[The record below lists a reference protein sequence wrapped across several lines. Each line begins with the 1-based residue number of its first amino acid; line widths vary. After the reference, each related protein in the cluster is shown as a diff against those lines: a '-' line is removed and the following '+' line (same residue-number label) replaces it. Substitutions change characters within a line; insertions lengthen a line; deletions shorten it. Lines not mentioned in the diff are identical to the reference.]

1 MNWLDIIILI
11 SLVVSVFAGLR
22 RGLVKSVLSLAGL
35 IIGVVLAG
43 HLYKSVSGILTFISN
58 EDAANIVAFI
68 LILVLVMMAAFFFA
82 RLLKSA
88 IKVVML
94 NWVDRV
100 GGTVFGLLVGAILW
114 GAILAAWV
122 KSFGPGLVTESLL
135 ASVLLDIFPLVLGL
149 LPGEFDS
156 IRNFFQ

>member
-1 MNWLDIIILI
+1 MI

-122 KSFGPGLVTESLL
+122 KFFGPGLVTESLL

-149 LPGEFDS
+149 LPGEFAS

>member
-1 MNWLDIIILI
+1 M
-11 SLVVSVFAGLR
+11 V
-22 RGLVKSVLSLAGL
+22 
-35 IIGVVLAG
+35 
-43 HLYKSVSGILTFISN
+43 
-58 EDAANIVAFI
+58 
-68 LILVLVMMAAFFFA
+68 AAFFFA

-122 KSFGPGLVTESLL
+122 RFFGSGLVTESLL

>member
-122 KSFGPGLVTESLL
+122 KFFGPGLVTESLL

>member
-1 MNWLDIIILI
+1 MNWLDVIILI

-122 KSFGPGLVTESLL
+122 KFFGPGLVTESLL